1 MLINALLK
9 HSNLMRSL
17 IFKDGSGNGSDQVKM
32 PAVYAEKKKS
42 IFPLIHPIKTKI
54 FSSQNIKSLRS
65 EIFFQALFCTK
76 EG

>member
-32 PAVYAEKKKS
+32 PAVYAEKKS

>member
-32 PAVYAEKKKS
+32 PAVYAEKKK
-42 IFPLIHPIKTKI
+42 IYL
-54 FSSQNIKSLRS
+54 SSHSSN
-65 EIFFQALFCTK
+65 
-76 EG
+76 

>member
-32 PAVYAEKKKS
+32 PAVYAEKNL
-42 IFPLIHPIKTKI
+42 FPLIHPIKTKI

>member
-32 PAVYAEKKKS
+32 PAVYAKK
-42 IFPLIHPIKTKI
+42 IN
-54 FSSQNIKSLRS
+54 FSSHSSN
-65 EIFFQALFCTK
+65 
-76 EG
+76 

>member
-1 MLINALLK
+1 MYARDMLINALLK

-42 IFPLIHPIKTKI
+42 FLSFIQLKQRFFPAKTFKV
-54 FSSQNIKSLRS
+54 
-65 EIFFQALFCTK
+65 
-76 EG
+76 